1 MKHIRDFFERGNIL
15 PGSLIATA
23 IIAFFAILGAELI
36 IPTPP
41 DAVAD
46 MYIVPSAAALTR
58 GETLTIQIMVDSTKP
73 VNVFAGELRF
83 DPQVLT
89 VAGIDYNTS
98 IADLWAELPWYNNG
112 DGTLNFGG
120 GTTQKGGFIGSG
132 ALITVTFR
140 SVGTGTGSLTIHDPR
155 ILLHNGLGTDA
166 PLERSIDAIITI
178 DDVTRTEVVALGGGI
193 KEIPLTVTEKAP
205 STDLNSDGKQSI
217 ADVSIFMLYATKSD
231 LRGDLDRDGKVN
243 TKDLNIILSA
253 K

>member
-1 MKHIRDFFERGNIL
+1 MKHIRDFFERGNII
-15 PGSLIATA
+15 PGSLIASA
-23 IIAFFAILGAELI
+23 IIALFAILGAELI

-41 DAVAD
+41 AAVAD
-46 MYIVPSAAALTR
+46 MYIVPSAASLTQ
-58 GETLTIQIMVDSTKP
+58 GDMLTIQIMVDSSKP

-83 DPQVLT
+83 DPHVLT
-89 VAGIDYNTS
+89 VAAIDYNTS

-120 GTTQKGGFIGSG
+120 GTTRPGGFTGTG

-140 SVGTGTGSLTIHDPR
+140 SIDIGTGSLTIHDPR

-166 PLERSIDAIITI
+166 PLEQTIDAIITI
-178 DDVTRTEVVALGGGI
+178 NDVTSTERVTLGSGT
-193 KEIPLTVTEKAP
+193 KEIPLTVAKQAP
-205 STDLNSDGKQSI
+205 STDLNNDGKQSI
-217 ADVSIFMLYATKSD
+217 ADISIFMLYAAKND
-231 LRGDLDRDGKVN
+231 PRGDLDRDGKVN